1 MTTDITWLSAH
12 DTLAHVLA
20 HELSPDA
27 AQTKLEYALWRGL
40 IPARAA
46 LLMYLGA
53 EFSDAAIPSDFWNRQ
68 WRHVWIDFTNS
79 TARSRA
85 FGPAAK
91 GGYVDYIS
99 DDNATGVAFS
109 QRHLYLIWPEIASA
123 ANGLMI
129 SQNEQ
134 QQTQHKEPPK

>member
-1 MTTDITWLSAH
+1 VAR
-12 DTLAHVLA
+12 A
-20 HELSPDA
+20 
-27 AQTKLEYALWRGL
+27 KLESKLWKAE
-40 IPARAA
+40 IPARAT

-99 DDNATGVAFS
+99 DDNAAGVAFS
-109 QRHLYLIWPEIASA
+109 QRHLFLIWPDIKAEASYELSLK
-123 ANGLMI
+123 GE
-129 SQNEQ
+129 SQ
-134 QQTQHKEPPK
+134 